1 MCASARTWCIFYEQA
16 NHLNSSCE
24 LEPHRADKAE
34 MFEKCDRAKCKEE
47 ERVKADNA
55 AAGNLSGHIT

>member
-1 MCASARTWCIFYEQA
+1 
-16 NHLNSSCE
+16 
-24 LEPHRADKAE
+24 